1 MIKKNIY
8 VSILSLRKKK
18 MKNPVIRKN
27 SEKNLTI
34 RKFSNKEE
42 SSNPVIRKNETLVLV
57 KGDR

>member
-1 MIKKNIY
+1 
-8 VSILSLRKKK
+8 

>member
-1 MIKKNIY
+1 MIKKKIY